1 MNKKHLTNKL
11 IIRFHHILVNYF
23 LKQLVRR
30 RYFIIFTKSN
40 IH

>member
-1 MNKKHLTNKL
+1 MSVKRHIEE
-11 IIRFHHILVNYF
+11 IIKRFYHILVIYF
-23 LKQLVRR
+23 CKQLVLR